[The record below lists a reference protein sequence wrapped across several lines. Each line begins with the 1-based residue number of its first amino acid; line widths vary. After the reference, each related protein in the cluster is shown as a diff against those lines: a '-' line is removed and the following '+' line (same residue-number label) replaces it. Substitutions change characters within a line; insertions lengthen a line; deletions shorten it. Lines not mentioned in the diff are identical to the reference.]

1 MFAGAFFMPKKGEK
15 MEGESKQNDIVELGK
30 ETRFQSGE
38 EAAEA
43 GRKGGKRSGEVR
55 RAKRDARQAAQKLL
69 DMSASGKLKANLEEM
84 GYKDDADGIK
94 NVDVLVARLLLM
106 SANGNLQ
113 AMDRLLK
120 IAGYDSEEE
129 RKERESLNSDLR
141 KNRESE
147 ARLQAMEAG
156 TLGRYSTT
164 VTDGDEGDEIEDVFI
179 YLPDNGRD
187 KDLLNT
193 AEKTDSEEDEDLD
206 DDGIPEL
213 EVEVADGTV
222 PEE

>member
-1 MFAGAFFMPKKGEK
+1 MPKKGEN
-15 MEGESKQNDIVELGK
+15 MDGASNQNDIVELGK

-55 RAKRDARQAAQKLL
+55 RAKRDARQAAQRLL
-69 DMSASGKLKANLEEM
+69 EMTAKGQMRDNLLKVGYEENDKEGM
-84 GYKDDADGIK
+84 K
-94 NVDVLVARLLLM
+94 NIDVLVARLYVM
-106 SANGNLQ
+106 AASGNLQ
-113 AMDRLLK
+113 AADKLLK
-120 IAGYDSEEE
+120 IAGYDPEEE

-164 VTDGDEGDEIEDVFI
+164 VTDGDDNEEIEDVFI

-187 KDLLNT
+187 KELQNN
-193 AEKTDSEEDEDLD
+193 ANSSDSEEDEDLD

-213 EVEVADGTV
+213 EVEAAENTV